1 MSTTTPAS
9 GARHVTVPSVRARKG
24 RTPLVCLTAYSY
36 PIAKLLDPICDVI
49 LVGDSLG
56 MVVHGLPTTVGVT
69 LEQMILHGQAVRR
82 GVSEALLVVDLP
94 FGSYEAGPQQAFHT
108 AERVMRETG
117 CSAVKLEGGAT
128 MHETVAFLTARG
140 IPVMGHVGLRPQSV
154 NAMGGYKIAGRRK
167 AEWADIEADAHAVAQ
182 AGAFSIVL
190 EGVAEPLAA
199 KITASTPVPTIGI
212 GASSMCDGQILVI
225 DDLVGLTQQPPKFA
239 KRYADLDST
248 ITAAA
253 NAYADDV
260 RSRQFPSPAHVFSVK
275 D

>member
-1 MSTTTPAS
+1 MSTTSPTAK
-9 GARHVTVPSVRARKG
+9 GRRVTVPAVRARKG
-24 RTPLVCLTAYSY
+24 RDPLVCLTAYST
-36 PIAKLLDPICDVI
+36 PIARLLDPICDVI

-94 FGSYEAGPQQAFHT
+94 FGSYEGSPERAFET

-117 CSAVKLEGGAT
+117 SAAVKLEGGAV

-154 NAMGGYKIAGRRK
+154 NTMGGYRIQGRKRDQW
-167 AEWADIEADAHAVAQ
+167 AEIEADAHAVAA

-190 EGVAEPLAA
+190 EGIAEPLAA
-199 KITASTPVPTIGI
+199 QITASTPVPTIGI
-212 GASSMCDGQILVI
+212 GASARCDGQILVI
-225 DDLVGLTQQPPKFA
+225 DDLLGLTEQPPKFV
-239 KRYADLDST
+239 KQYADLATTVSE
-248 ITAAA
+248 AVK
-253 NAYADDV
+253 AYADDV
-260 RSRQFPSPAHVFSVK
+260 KSRQFPHPQHVFSVK
-275 D
+275 E